1 MLVCLILQVWK
12 ERFERI
18 WHDKASDMI
27 LEISEHGSTLK
38 RNHDCF
44 LVQTPS
50 DKIEIPAEKIDAI
63 MITANALVSTQ
74 AVALCL
80 EKSIQL
86 VLANWSGK
94 PFGRFWMSTP
104 GRATEVRRKQ
114 YLHQESSLGF
124 ELSKEIVSQNFENKK
139 GCLSI

>member
-1 MLVCLILQVWK
+1 
-12 ERFERI
+12 
-18 WHDKASDMI
+18 MI
-27 LEISEHGSTLK
+27 LEISEHGSVLK

-44 LVQTPS
+44 LVQTPT
-50 DKIEIPAEKIDAI
+50 DKIEIPAEKVDAI

-74 AVALCL
+74 AVALCQ

-94 PFGRFWMSTP
+94 PFGRFWASTP

-114 YLHQESSLGF
+114 YLHQDSPSS
-124 ELSKEIVSQNFENKK
+124 I
-139 GCLSI
+139 